1 MNVTI
6 REATMTK
13 DEVNGYVGKV
23 VFEVEGH
30 DAAYEMALQSDKGKE
45 WSYSLFFAGKSGSEA
60 QIDAVD
66 AEVESNDEL
75 YERLVDAA
83 VDALEQ
89 A

>member
-6 REATMTK
+6 REASMTK

-30 DAAYEMALQSDKGKE
+30 DAAYEMALQSDKGRE
-45 WSYSLFFAGKSGSEA
+45 WSYSLLFAGKSGSEA

-66 AEVESNDEL
+66 AEIESNDEL

-83 VDALEQ
+83 VDALD
-89 A
+89 

>member
-6 REATMTK
+6 REASMTK

-30 DAAYEMALQSDKGKE
+30 DAAYEMALQSDKGNE
-45 WSYSLFFAGKSGSEA
+45 WSYSLLFAGKSGSEE

-66 AEVESNDEL
+66 AEIESNDEL
-75 YERLVDAA
+75 YERLIDAA
-83 VDALEQ
+83 VDALG
-89 A
+89 